1 MSHLKVDKIVNFNDN
16 GPVEFTNGLTFA
28 AGAVLDGTVNANVGF
43 CTATTFNGSG
53 IGLTG
58 INGIS
63 KGLAMAIPFVTTNI

>member
-16 GPVEFTNGLTFA
+16 GPVEFSNGLTFA
-28 AGAVLDGTVNANVGF
+28 AGCNSDGSVNAKMGF
-43 CTATTFNGSG
+43 CTATTFVGSG

>member
-28 AGAVLDGTVNANVGF
+28 AGATFDGSVNANVGF
-43 CTATTFNGSG
+43 CTATTFVGSG
-53 IGLTG
+53 IGITG
-58 INGIS
+58 IDGIS

>member
-16 GPVEFTNGLTFA
+16 GPVEFSNGLTFA
-28 AGAVLDGTVNANVGF
+28 AGATLDGHVNANVGF
-43 CTATTFNGSG
+43 CTATTFVGSG

-63 KGLAMAIPFVTTNI
+63 RGLAMAIPFVTTNI